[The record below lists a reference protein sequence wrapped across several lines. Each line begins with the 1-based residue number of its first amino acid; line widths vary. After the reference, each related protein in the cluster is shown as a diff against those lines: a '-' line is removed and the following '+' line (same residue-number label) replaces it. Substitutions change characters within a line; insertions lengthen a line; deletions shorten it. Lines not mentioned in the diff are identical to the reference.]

1 MKIYPAVDIKN
12 GRVVRLRQGRKDQ
25 ESVYFEDPAEPA
37 RRWAE
42 AGAEWVHV
50 VDLDGA
56 FTGHPSNWKA
66 IEAISATGMKVQMGG
81 GLRDE
86 ASVERAFLAGVARVV
101 IGTKAVDDKGFISA
115 LVRKHGDKI
124 AVGIDAKDGKVAVRG
139 WVDTMDATAL
149 GLAKTVADLGV
160 STIIYTDI
168 SRDGMLEGPNYE
180 AQSEMCANVSCRIIA
195 SGGVGSL
202 EDVVLFSKLDAKHA
216 NFDGVIIGK
225 ALYEGR
231 VDLVDALEAARNVG
245 RA

>member
-12 GRVVRLRQGRKDQ
+12 GRVVRLRQGRLDQ

-56 FTGHPSNWKA
+56 FTGNPSNWKA
-66 IEAISATGMKVQMGG
+66 IEAITATGVKVQMGG
-81 GLRDE
+81 GMRDVG
-86 ASVERAFLAGVARVV
+86 SVERAFLAGVTRVV
-101 IGTKAVDDKGFISA
+101 IGTKAVDDKAFIA
-115 LVRKHGDKI
+115 TLVKAHGDRI
-124 AVGIDAKDGKVAVRG
+124 AIGIDAKGGKVAVRG

-149 GLAKTVADLGV
+149 DLAKAVADLGI

-168 SRDGMLEGPNYE
+168 SRDGMLVGPNYE
-180 AQSEMCANVSCRIIA
+180 AQAEMCASVSCRIIA
-195 SGGVGSL
+195 SGGVGSS
-202 EDVVLFSKLDAKHA
+202 EDVGRFSEIEKKYT

-225 ALYEGR
+225 ALYEGQ
-231 VDLVDALEAARNVG
+231 VDLMDALEIARRG
-245 RA
+245 